1 MTKTYEQ
8 EIAETIIAQMGGAS
22 RLHIMVGADSFTSG
36 RIEYDGF
43 EQPYV
48 QFKFKMNRKMN
59 YCRVI
64 YEEGKD
70 TYVMQ
75 FWKLR
80 KLEFKLVQEY
90 TNVYCDDLIQMF
102 EETTGLHLVL

>member
-22 RLHIMVGADSFTSG
+22 RLHIMVGADSFASG

-70 TYVMQ
+70 PVSTWEKAVATALPALKCADELFQ
-75 FWKLR
+75 ATITL
-80 KLEFKLVQEY
+80 
-90 TNVYCDDLIQMF
+90 
-102 EETTGLHLVL
+102 

>member
-22 RLHIMVGADSFTSG
+22 RLHIMVGADSFASG

-80 KLEFKLVQEY
+80 KESFTLIKEIAD
-90 TNVYCDDLIQMF
+90 VYCDDLIPLF